1 MIDSRASAA
10 LDWLDEGA
18 GRLMIGNSWVPGGA
32 TQTSLSPSSGD
43 RFADIALAGDGE
55 VDAAVSAARGA
66 LNGTWGA
73 ALPVERARAMLRLA
87 DLIDANAAHLAA
99 IEAADGVRP
108 FVEALYG
115 DVPTGA
121 VIFRYMAG
129 LVGGIEGSIKYPS
142 IGYAPPGTS
151 VRALV
156 DRGPVGVVAA
166 IIPWNFPFIMAC
178 ARIAPALAAGCSVV
192 LKPAEDASLSSL
204 ALGKLAIE
212 AGFPA
217 GVVNILTGLG
227 SDAGAALVR
236 HPGTDM
242 VSFTGSTRV
251 GREIGGVCGQMLKK
265 QSLELGGKCAAIV
278 MDDADLDWAAAG
290 LAGSSFGNAGQICV
304 ASARILA
311 HRSVH
316 DALVEKL
323 TAAATAK
330 SVGGTFDAA
339 ATLGPIIT
347 AKQRDRIVGLLDD
360 AVARGA
366 TLSGAH
372 AVDNPGYFTQPV
384 VVSGLGEGARLTSE
398 ETFGPVVVVEAF
410 DDLDDAIVRSNATP
424 YGLAGSIWTQ
434 RWCDADRAMR
444 TMQAATVYV
453 NCHAWADPA
462 VPMGGLKASGIGIQ
476 SGREGMESYLTSKT
490 TLALL

>member
-1 MIDSRASAA
+1 MIDPRATAA
-10 LDWLDEGA
+10 LDWFGKGS
-18 GRLMIGNSWVPGGA
+18 GRLMIGNAWVPGSRTMA
-32 TQTSLSPSSGD
+32 SLSPSSGEH
-43 RFADIALAGDGE
+43 FAEIALAGDGE
-55 VDAAVSAARGA
+55 VDAAVLAARGA
-66 LNGTWGA
+66 LDGAWGR
-73 ALPVERARAMLRLA
+73 ALPAERARAMLRLA
-87 DLIDANAAHLAA
+87 DLIDANVAHLAA

-121 VIFRYMAG
+121 VIFRHMAG
-129 LVGGIEGSIKYPS
+129 LAGGIEGTIKYPS

-151 VRALV
+151 VRAFV
-156 DRGPVGVVAA
+156 DRGPVGVIAA

-212 AGFPA
+212 AGIPA

-227 SDAGAALVR
+227 SEAGAALVR

-290 LAGSSFGNAGQICV
+290 LTGSSFGNAGQICV

-323 TAAATAK
+323 TTAANAK
-330 SVGGTFDAA
+330 QAGGTFDTD
-339 ATLGPIIT
+339 ATVGPIIT
-347 AKQRDRIVGLLDD
+347 EKQRDRIGGLLDD
-360 AVARGA
+360 ATKNGA

-372 AVDNPGYFTQPV
+372 AVDKLGYFIQPV
-384 VVSGLGEGARLTSE
+384 IVSGLGEGARMASE

-410 DDLDDAIVRSNATP
+410 DELDDAIARANATP

-434 RWCDADRAMR
+434 RWRDADRAMR